1 MCNQIGH
8 RRQLE
13 GGGEIV
19 DHVWSKVGTV
29 QFQKF
34 PTSKKQNTQLH
45 HPTYLANFHN
55 VDILPQLHEAIQLMF
70 GSISN
75 HKLYTVDIQFK
86 SELILRY
93 QLKKDKKIEN
103 IIRKIEQPKL

>member
-1 MCNQIGH
+1 MVSWRKKRFSIRQINV
-8 RRQLE
+8 QSNWSPAAI
-13 GGGEIV
+13 GGGGDRRSRLV
-19 DHVWSKVGTV
+19 K
-29 QFQKF
+29 
-34 PTSKKQNTQLH
+34 
-45 HPTYLANFHN
+45 NFHN